1 MKILVS
7 GGHLTPALAFIDYVQ
22 SNHQND
28 EIVFVGREFSRESD
42 KQVSRE
48 RIEVEARRVPFI
60 AFQAEKSSATLA
72 STLLKMPMFVRS
84 IFTAMNIVAKNRPD
98 VFLSFGGYVAVPFAI
113 ACWLQQIPVVTHE
126 QTRAVG
132 VSNQFIGKIAKK
144 IAISF
149 PDSKQFFP
157 AHKTVVTG
165 NLLRKQLS
173 KKLIQKP
180 DWLESNSDLPLLY
193 ITGGSQGSEVINTTI
208 SQMLQR
214 LLKEWQVVHQCGAD
228 SDQRSY
234 QTELKQRKQQLT
246 KPQQARYWI
255 REWLTEPELAWIYK
269 NATAVVSR
277 SGANTTQE
285 LAFHCVPSVLIP
297 LPFSHFQEQQLNA
310 EALAKTGGAIIIQ
323 QKQLTIDT
331 LLAALEQLKSKNN
344 ACRRKLKD
352 SKIILDADKKVYTI
366 LTEVIP
372 AREKKDPLT

>member
-22 SNHQND
+22 MDHLSD
-28 EIVFVGREFSRESD
+28 ELLFVGREYSRESD
-42 KQVSRE
+42 KQISRE
-48 RIEVEARRVPFI
+48 RVEVEARNVPFI
-60 AFQAEKSSATLA
+60 AFDAEKSSSSLAT
-72 STLLKMPMFVRS
+72 TILKMPRLLGSVFR
-84 IFTAMNIVAKNRPD
+84 ALGIVAKEKPD

-113 ACWLQQIPVVTHE
+113 ACWMQQIPVVTHE

-132 VSNQFIGKIAKK
+132 VSNQFIGRIAKK

-165 NLLRKQLS
+165 NLLRKQLT
-173 KKLIQKP
+173 KRLLQKP
-180 DWLESNSDLPLLY
+180 DWLDSNSELPLLY
-193 ITGGSQGSEVINTTI
+193 ITGGSQGSEVINTTT
-208 SQMLQR
+208 SQILPR

-234 QTELKQRKQQLT
+234 HTELKRRKQQLT

-269 NATAVVSR
+269 HATAVVSR

-285 LAFHCVPSVLIP
+285 LAFHCVPSILIP

-323 QKQLTIDT
+323 QKQLTVDT
-331 LLAALEQLKSKNN
+331 LLEALEQLKSKNN

-352 SKIILDADKKVYTI
+352 SPIILDADKKVYTI
-366 LTEVIP
+366 LTEVVP
-372 AREKKDPLT
+372 AREKKA

>member
-1 MKILVS
+1 MRILVS

-22 SNHQND
+22 QDHQDD
-28 EIVFVGREFSRESD
+28 EVVFVGREFSRESD

-48 RIEVEARRVPFI
+48 RVEVEARNVQFI
-60 AFQAEKSSATLA
+60 AFSAQKSAQSLAT
-72 STLLKMPMFVRS
+72 TLLKMPRLAGSVLKA
-84 IFTAMNIVAKNRPD
+84 IAIVSKQKPD
-98 VFLSFGGYVAVPFAI
+98 VFLSFGGYVAVPLAV

-132 VSNQFIGKIAKK
+132 VSNQFIGRIAKK

-157 AHKTVVTG
+157 SHKTVVTG
-165 NLLRKQLS
+165 NLLRKQLT
-173 KKLIQKP
+173 KRLLQKP
-180 DWLESNSDLPLLY
+180 DWLESSSDLPMLY

-208 SQMLQR
+208 SQMLPR
-214 LLKEWQVVHQCGAD
+214 LLKEWQVIHQCGAD
-228 SDQRSY
+228 SNQRSY
-234 QTELKQRKQQLT
+234 QTELKRRKQQLT

-269 NATAVVSR
+269 HATAVVSR

-323 QKQLTIDT
+323 QKQLTVDT
-331 LLAALEQLKSKNN
+331 LLEALDQLKSKNN

-352 SKIILDADKKVYTI
+352 
-366 LTEVIP
+366 
-372 AREKKDPLT
+372 

>member
-1 MKILVS
+1 MRILVS

-22 SNHQND
+22 MDHPTD
-28 EIVFVGREFSRESD
+28 EIIFVGREFSRESD

-48 RIEVEARRVPFI
+48 RVEVEARNVPFI
-60 AFQAEKSSATLA
+60 AFSAEKSSQSLAT
-72 STLLKMPMFVRS
+72 TLLKMPRLAGSVLKA
-84 IFTAMNIVAKNRPD
+84 IAIVSKQKPE
-98 VFLSFGGYVAVPFAI
+98 VFLSFGGYLAVPLAI

-157 AHKTVVTG
+157 SYKTVVTG
-165 NLLRKQLS
+165 NLLRKQLT
-173 KKLIQKP
+173 KRLLQKP
-180 DWLESNSDLPLLY
+180 DWLESSSDLPILY
-193 ITGGSQGSEVINTTI
+193 ITGGSQGSEVINATI
-208 SQMLQR
+208 SQMLPR

-228 SDQRSY
+228 SNQRSY
-234 QTELKQRKQQLT
+234 QTELKRRKQQLT

-269 NATAVVSR
+269 HATAVISR

-310 EALAKTGGAIIIQ
+310 EALAKTGGSIIIQ
-323 QKQLTIDT
+323 QKQLTVDT
-331 LLAALEQLKSKNN
+331 LLEALEQLKSKNN

-352 SKIILDADKKVYTI
+352 SPIILDADKKVYTI
-366 LTEVIP
+366 LTEVVP
-372 AREKKDPLT
+372 AREKKVSLT